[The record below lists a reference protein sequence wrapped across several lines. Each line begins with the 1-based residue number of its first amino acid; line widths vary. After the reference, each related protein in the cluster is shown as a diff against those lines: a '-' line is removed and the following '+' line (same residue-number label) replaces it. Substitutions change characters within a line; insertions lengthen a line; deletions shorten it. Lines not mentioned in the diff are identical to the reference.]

1 MRVRLER
8 PPRSGDPGTE
18 NAIPSQQDD
27 LAPTMKTRNSRRL
40 ILAVT
45 IVALGSACAPRRP
58 AAPAPTPAAAL
69 PAPLTPAP
77 VPAANPGLP
86 PPPHVTGPLQIK
98 VVYPTAGQLIQ
109 SKDSNFIFGSVGNG
123 DAALTINGVPT
134 PVWPNGAF
142 IGWLPN
148 PPADQP
154 RYDFIVSL
162 GPEVARLLHPV
173 KIQPPSTEPAK
184 PDTVQLLSPAQY
196 AALIGPAT
204 YSNDTDRVVTAYR
217 PTGGADRWFLLP
229 GTEVKVGSLKGIYG
243 VIELDQ
249 SDTVLI
255 EKTDLKMQPAAP
267 APVARTAQAFRI
279 LPSSEYLDVI
289 IPVSERPAY
298 LVEEGQSSL
307 TLTLYATTGASQ
319 APVLL
324 SASSYVTSVS
334 ATPLGPQMRYTFS
347 LRGPAYGYQP
357 LWEDSVFTLRVRR
370 PPAIDATDPLK
381 GLTIAV
387 DPGHPPVGATG
398 PTGLWEPVPTLA
410 VGLKVRE
417 MLAARGVN
425 VLMTR
430 TDSLPVDLNL
440 RSTMARRANAHALVS
455 IHFNALPDGMNP
467 YVEQGTTTF
476 YFWSHSEPLARA
488 THQAMLVELSL
499 PDKGVVRRNLAL
511 VRPTWMPAILC
522 EGAFIMMPDQ
532 EAAIRTPEYQQRYAR
547 GIVEGLEA
555 YFRALG
561 QATH

>member
-1 MRVRLER
+1 MTFRNA
-8 PPRSGDPGTE
+8 PRF
-18 NAIPSQQDD
+18 
-27 LAPTMKTRNSRRL
+27 
-40 ILAVT
+40 ILA
-45 IVALGSACAPRRP
+45 ISIAALGAACAPRRP
-58 AAPAPTPAAAL
+58 AAPTPTPVAAL
-69 PAPLTPAP
+69 PVPVTPAP
-77 VPAANPGLP
+77 LPSPNPGLP
-86 PPPHVTGPLQIK
+86 STPHVTGPLEIK

-142 IGWLPN
+142 MGWLAN
-148 PPADQP
+148 PPADKP
-154 RYDFIVSL
+154 RYDVVAAVGS
-162 GPEVARLLHPV
+162 EVVRLSHPV
-173 KIQPPSTEPAK
+173 KIQPPSATPPK

-217 PTGGADRWFLLP
+217 PSGGADRWFLLP
-229 GTEVKVGSLKGIYG
+229 GTIVKVGALKGIYG
-243 VIELDQ
+243 VVELDEP
-249 SDTVLI
+249 DTVLV
-255 EKTDLKMQPAAP
+255 EKTDLNMQPAAP
-267 APVARTAQAFRI
+267 GPVARTAQAFRI
-279 LPSSEYLDVI
+279 VPASEYVDVVV
-289 IPVSERPAY
+289 PVSERPAY

-319 APVLL
+319 PSVSLPVT
-324 SASSYVTSVS
+324 SYVSSVS
-334 ATPLGPQMRYTFS
+334 AASAGPQMRYTFS
-347 LRGPAYGYQP
+347 LRGPTYGYQP

-370 PPAIDATDPLK
+370 PPAIDPTDPLK
-381 GLTIAV
+381 GLTIAI

-398 PTGLWEPVPTLA
+398 PTGLWEPIPTLA
-410 VGLKVRE
+410 VGLKLRE
-417 MLAARGVN
+417 LLAARGVN

-440 RSTMARRANAHALVS
+440 RGTMARRANANALVS

-467 YVEQGTTTF
+467 FVEEGTTTF
-476 YFWSHSEPLARA
+476 YFWPHSAPLARA

-499 PDKGVVRRNLAL
+499 PDKGVIRRNLAL

-532 EAAIRTPEYQQRYAR
+532 EAAIRTPEYQGRYAR

-555 YFRALG
+555 YFRTLG
-561 QATH
+561 QAAH

>member
-1 MRVRLER
+1 MTV
-8 PPRSGDPGTE
+8 
-18 NAIPSQQDD
+18 
-27 LAPTMKTRNSRRL
+27 RNSRRF
-40 ILAVT
+40 ILA
-45 IVALGSACAPRRP
+45 IAIAALGAACAPRRP
-58 AAPAPTPAAAL
+58 AAPPPTPVAAL
-69 PAPLTPAP
+69 PVPIAPAP

-86 PPPHVTGPLQIK
+86 PVPHMTGPLEIQ
-98 VVYPTAGQLIQ
+98 VVYPPAGQLIQ
-109 SKDSNFIFGSVGNG
+109 SKDSNFIFGSVGSG

-142 IGWLPN
+142 MGWLPN

-154 RYDFIVSL
+154 RYDIVAAV
-162 GPEVARLLHPV
+162 GPEVARLSHPV
-173 KIQPPSTEPAK
+173 KIQPPSTTPAK

-217 PTGGADRWFLLP
+217 PGGGADRWFLLP
-229 GTEVKVGSLKGIYG
+229 GTIVKVGSFKGIYG
-243 VIELDQ
+243 AVELDE

-255 EKTDLKMQPAAP
+255 EKTDLNMQPTVP
-267 APVARTAQAFRI
+267 GPVAHTARAFRF
-279 LPSSEYLDVI
+279 LPSPGYVDVI
-289 IPVSERPAY
+289 IPISERPAY

-319 APVLL
+319 PSVSLPA
-324 SASSYVTSVS
+324 ASYVSSVS
-334 ATPLGPQMRYTFS
+334 VAPSGPQMRYTFS

-357 LWEDSVFTLRVRR
+357 LWQDSVFTLRVRR
-370 PPAIDATDPLK
+370 PPAVDAIDPLK

-410 VGLKVRE
+410 VGLKVRD

-440 RSTMARRANAHALVS
+440 RGTMARRANANALVS

-467 YVEQGTTTF
+467 FVEQGTTTF
-476 YFWSHSEPLARA
+476 YFWAHSQPLARA
-488 THQAMLVELSL
+488 THQAMLAELSL
-499 PDKGVVRRNLAL
+499 PDKGVIRRNLAL

-532 EAAIRTPEYQQRYAR
+532 EAAIRTPEYQERYAR
-547 GIVEGLEA
+547 GIVQGLEA
-555 YFRALG
+555 YFRTLG
-561 QATH
+561 QAAH